1 MPKNLDIFDSKGTVV
16 GAYELQDNCLEF
28 DKGVQAVHDCVVAF
42 LAEQRAGTAC
52 TKTRGE
58 VRGSGAKPWRQKGTG
73 RARVGSVR
81 SPIWRHGG
89 VIFGPKPRSF
99 AKKVN
104 KKVRT
109 LALRRAFSD
118 RVNDNVVSVLNT
130 FELAEPKTKAA
141 LAVLQN
147 LKVDGGTVLLAVK
160 EYDELVD
167 RATGNL
173 GNVLVIKASTIN
185 VYQLLYFQK
194 LVFTK
199 DAMDDFTQRLV

>member
-1 MPKNLDIFDSKGTVV
+1 MPKNLDIYDCKGAVV
-16 GAYELQDNCLEF
+16 GAYELQDSCLEM
-28 DKGVQAVHDCVVAF
+28 DKGTQAVHDCVVAF
-42 LAEQRAGTAC
+42 LAGQRAGTAC

-109 LALRRAFSD
+109 LALKRAFSD
-118 RVNDNVVSVLNT
+118 RVSDNVVSVLNA

-141 LAVLQN
+141 LAIFQN
-147 LKVDGGTVLLAVK
+147 LKVDGTVMMVVK
-160 EYDELVD
+160 DYDEMVD

-173 GNVLVIKASTIN
+173 PNVLVIKASTVN

-194 LVFTK
+194 IVFTK
-199 DAMDDFTQRLV
+199 DAMDEFLQRLA